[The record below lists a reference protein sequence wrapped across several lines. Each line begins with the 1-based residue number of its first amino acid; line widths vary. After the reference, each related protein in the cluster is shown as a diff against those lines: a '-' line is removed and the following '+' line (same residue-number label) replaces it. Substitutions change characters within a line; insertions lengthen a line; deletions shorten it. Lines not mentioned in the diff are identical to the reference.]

1 MKTIWKLLLVAILF
15 AGQNRLNA
23 QCVFYSTSNTLLTA
37 QFNAYLWDSSSIVGS
52 TYFWEFGDGDTA
64 QSLETSHTYAY
75 SGTYSACFHYTSAT
89 CNYDSCFNVTV
100 DSCNFN
106 PVLTYSQNNTGVS
119 FGIINAPAGVNYF
132 WLLQSTNGGG
142 SDTSSSPNPFFALSS
157 SGGYSITAVV
167 YTTAGCVDSISAY
180 IYFNSPCTVN
190 IQAYPTT
197 AGGTEIQFYGA
208 PFDSSGTNTYSYLWA
223 FGDGS
228 TSTSANPVHDYGTY
242 GNYIACVNV
251 VGAGCSDTSCRTISV
266 TPPLYQISGYLNYSG
281 SGNCSSKTLLI
292 TDTAGYLS
300 LLSEDN
306 TFIDSA
312 CLGYFSFYV
321 PAGTYYLKG
330 VLNSSDPNYANYLP
344 TYYGDELLWA
354 NATPV
359 VVTNSSITNLNIN
372 MVAGINPGGPGFV
385 GGWVTQ
391 GAGLAIG
398 GNHEERGIGDPL
410 PNIQINIVNANGQAV
425 AYTYTDANGRYT
437 FSNLAL
443 GTYSIYAEEINKVP
457 SPMQVTLTANNPS
470 QDNVDVSINSNSAV
484 TGINDLFDLQVE
496 GLFPNPVTDK
506 ATLTVSLKQNSSAQL
521 RVMDTKGSILTNE
534 PIKLNAGAN
543 KIDINLSGKPAG
555 IYLISL
561 HGEAGSK
568 IIRVAK
574 AN

>member
-37 QFNAYLWDSSSIVGS
+37 QFNAYLWDSSSIAGS

-64 QSLETSHTYAY
+64 QSFEASHTYGY
-75 SGTYSACFHYTSAT
+75 SGTYNACFHFTSAGT
-89 CNYDSCFNVTV
+89 CNYDTCFDITV
-100 DSCNFN
+100 DSCNFG
-106 PVLTYSQNNTGVS
+106 VYIGYGYNNGSVE
-119 FGIINAPAGVNYF
+119 FIAYNAPAGASYYWNYY
-132 WLLQSTNGGG
+132 STTW
-142 SDTSSSPNPFFALSS
+142 SDTSTNAGVTFTPTDAGYHYVSVNVVSPT
-157 SGGYSITAVV
+157 GCEDTASV
-167 YTTAGCVDSISAY
+167 YVY
-180 IYFNSPCTVN
+180 LYSPCTVD
-190 IQAYPTT
+190 IQAYPTS
-197 AGGTEIQFYGA
+197 AGSTQIQFNGA
-208 PFDSSGTNTYSYLWA
+208 PFDSSGTNTYSYLWT

-242 GNYIACVNV
+242 GNYTACVNV
-251 VGAGCSDTSCRTISV
+251 VGAGCSDTSCRTINV
-266 TPPLYQISGYLNYSG
+266 TPPYYEVSGGLTYSG

-300 LLSEDN
+300 LLSEYSAPV
-306 TFIDSA
+306 DSA
-312 CLGYFSFYV
+312 CLGRFIFYV

-330 VLNSSDPNYANYLP
+330 VLNPSDINYANYLP

-354 NATPV
+354 NATPITI
-359 VVTNSSITNLNIN
+359 TNSSITNLNIN
-372 MVAGINPGGPGFV
+372 MIGGVNPGGPGFV
-385 GGWVTQ
+385 GGWVSQ

-410 PNIQINIVNANGQAV
+410 PNVQINIVNANGQAV

-484 TGINDLFDLQVE
+484 TGINDLFDLHVE

-521 RVMDTKGSILTNE
+521 RVIDTKGSILTNE

-561 HGEAGSK
+561 QGEAGSK

-574 AN
+574 TN